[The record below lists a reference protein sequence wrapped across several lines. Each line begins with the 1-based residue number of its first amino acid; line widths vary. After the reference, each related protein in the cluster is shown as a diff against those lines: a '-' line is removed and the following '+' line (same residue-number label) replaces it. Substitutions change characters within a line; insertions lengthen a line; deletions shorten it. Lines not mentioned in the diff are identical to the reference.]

1 MDYRQVLGET
11 IRDVRINLGLSRDA
25 FSEITSRSYIRE
37 IEQGLTTIGIDMLV
51 AISERLGI
59 SPSELML
66 IAEAKLAGE
75 ELKVHARMR
84 MKQLSRRDKAGVLKP
99 VSEKSVAQG
108 LKGKRAE
115 ETQTRVERLQGTG
128 LSKNEIAKTLGVSM
142 RTVGRYWIEM
152 DRSSE
157 DR

>member
-51 AISERLGI
+51 AIAERLSI

-99 VSEKSVAQG
+99 VSEKSAAQG
-108 LKGKRAE
+108 LKGMRAE
-115 ETQTRVERLQGTG
+115 ATKAGVERLQSDGF
-128 LSKNEIAKTLGVSM
+128 SKNEIARTLGVSM
-142 RTVGRYWIEM
+142 RTVGRYWVNM
-152 DRSSE
+152 D
-157 DR
+157 